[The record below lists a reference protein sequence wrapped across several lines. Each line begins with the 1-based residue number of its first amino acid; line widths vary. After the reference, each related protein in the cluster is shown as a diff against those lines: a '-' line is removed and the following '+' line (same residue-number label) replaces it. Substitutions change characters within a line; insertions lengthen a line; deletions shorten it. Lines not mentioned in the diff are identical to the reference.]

1 MQASSLRFAA
11 AAKALAAEARR
22 RGLVVPAFRAPPRL
36 AGADRTLRRRPDGG
50 ATVSV
55 QLRDRPWPAV
65 VADMVEGIV
74 VANRLV
80 NGEADGCRDAL
91 WRAVDVPGADLPGSW
106 VA

>member
-1 MQASSLRFAA
+1 MQASSISFANA
-11 AAKALAAEARR
+11 ARTLAREARG
-22 RGLVVPAFRAPPRL
+22 RGLVVPAFRAPPRV

-55 QLRDRPWPAV
+55 QLRGRPWPAV

-74 VANRLV
+74 VANGLA
-80 NGEADGCRDAL
+80 GADADGCRDAL
-91 WRAVDVPGADLPGSW
+91 WRAVEVPTLDPSAR